1 LKIIFNRKIKEN
13 QTMILATTEIQQI
26 ETSIELVAQSGI
38 EIDLDTVLTEFD
50 SNLPNDINNGW

>member
-1 LKIIFNRKIKEN
+1 MAL
-13 QTMILATTEIQQI
+13 TTTEIQQA